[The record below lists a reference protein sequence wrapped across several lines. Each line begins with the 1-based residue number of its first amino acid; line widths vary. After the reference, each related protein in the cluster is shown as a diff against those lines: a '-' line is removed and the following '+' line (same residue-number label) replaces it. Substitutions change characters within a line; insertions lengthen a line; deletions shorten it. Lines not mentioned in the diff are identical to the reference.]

1 MAYTSVIPVH
11 RLKASVEYVLDK
23 KKTSRGQNA
32 KSLEEAVDYALNR
45 AKTEQDLFES
55 AIACTCETAFE
66 DMCRIKE
73 MWHKTGG
80 VQGFHLVQS
89 FAAGEV
95 TPELAHRIGL
105 EFAGKLL
112 QGRYQAVVST
122 HLNTGHIHNHI
133 VWNSVAIQDGKKYR
147 SNARS
152 YYTEVRAKSDALCRQ
167 YGLSVIETPES
178 EQGKRQ
184 YAKWQAEQENRPTWR
199 AAIRQ
204 DIDEVINEVFTW
216 NQFLRALENRGYV
229 LRLNRKYI
237 TLQPPGNECPVRFKT
252 LGKDYTPSAIR
263 RRILYPERNSPAGNE
278 RALPP
283 ALCTLLS
290 ERPARKVTGLQKL
303 YVIYLFQVGVL
314 PTKPVYMSYAVR
326 EDIRKL
332 DQRIAQVEFIL
343 KNEIQDRGQL
353 NEMRCAAEGEI
364 DRLLK
369 ERRGLYRR
377 DPDSHRIQE
386 ITARLKEL
394 RRTAKLCR
402 DIEEHSLSIEQR
414 LEEARKERE
423 QREAVERETRSEQE
437 QKENTK
443 EISK

>member
-11 RLKASVEYVLDK
+11 RLKASVEYVLDE

-55 AIACTCETAFE
+55 AIACTCATAFE

-105 EFAGKLL
+105 EFARQLL

-237 TLQPPGNECPVRFKT
+237 TLQPPGKERPVRFKT

-278 RALPP
+278 RPLPP
-283 ALCTLLS
+283 ALRTLLS

-364 DRLLK
+364 NSLLK
-369 ERRGLYRR
+369 ERRGWYRR
-377 DPDSHRIQE
+377 DPDSPRVQE

-402 DIEEHSLSIEQR
+402 DIEEHSLAIEQR

>member
-1 MAYTSVIPVH
+1 M
-11 RLKASVEYVLDK
+11 
-23 KKTSRGQNA
+23 
-32 KSLEEAVDYALNR
+32 
-45 AKTEQDLFES
+45 
-55 AIACTCETAFE
+55 
-66 DMCRIKE
+66 
-73 MWHKTGG
+73 
-80 VQGFHLVQS
+80 
-89 FAAGEV
+89 
-95 TPELAHRIGL
+95 
-105 EFAGKLL
+105 
-112 QGRYQAVVST
+112 
-122 HLNTGHIHNHI
+122 
-133 VWNSVAIQDGKKYR
+133 
-147 SNARS
+147 
-152 YYTEVRAKSDALCRQ
+152 
-167 YGLSVIETPES
+167 
-178 EQGKRQ
+178 
-184 YAKWQAEQENRPTWR
+184 
-199 AAIRQ
+199 
-204 DIDEVINEVFTW
+204 NEVLTW

-237 TLQPPGNECPVRFKT
+237 TLQPPGKARPVRFKT
-252 LGKDYTPSAIR
+252 LGKTYTPEAIR

-278 RALPP
+278 RPLPP
-283 ALCTLLS
+283 ALRTLLS

-332 DQRIAQVEFIL
+332 DQRIAQVEVIL

-353 NEMRCAAEGEI
+353 NEMRCAAEGKI

-377 DPDSHRIQE
+377 DPGSPRIQE

-402 DIEEHSLSIEQR
+402 DIEEHSLAIEQR

>member
-11 RLKASVEYVLDK
+11 RLKASVEYVLDE

-55 AIACTCETAFE
+55 AIACTCATAFE

-105 EFAGKLL
+105 EFARQLL

-237 TLQPPGNECPVRFKT
+237 TLQPPGKERPVRFKT

-278 RALPP
+278 RPLPP
-283 ALCTLLS
+283 ALRTLLS

-377 DPDSHRIQE
+377 DPGSPRIQE

-402 DIEEHSLSIEQR
+402 DIEEHSLAIEQR
-414 LEEARKERE
+414 LEDARKERE

-437 QKENTK
+437 QKESTK

>member
-11 RLKASVEYVLDK
+11 RLKASVEYVLDE

-55 AIACTCETAFE
+55 AIACTCATAFE

-73 MWHKTGG
+73 IWHKTGG

-105 EFAGKLL
+105 EFAGQLL

-184 YAKWQAEQENRPTWR
+184 YAKWQAEQEKRPTWR

-229 LRLNRKYI
+229 LRLNRKHI
-237 TLQPPGNECPVRFKT
+237 TLQPPGKERPVRFKT

-278 RALPP
+278 RPLPP
-283 ALCTLLS
+283 ALRTLLS

-377 DPDSHRIQE
+377 DPNSHRIQE
-386 ITARLKEL
+386 ITARLKEI

-402 DIEEHSLSIEQR
+402 DIEEHSLAIEQR

>member
-11 RLKASVEYVLDK
+11 RLKASVEYVLDE
-23 KKTSRGQNA
+23 KKTSRAQNA

-55 AIACTCETAFE
+55 AIACTCKTAFE
-66 DMCRIKE
+66 DMCQVKE

-105 EFAGKLL
+105 EFAGQLL

-122 HLNTGHIHNHI
+122 HLNTGQIHNHVI
-133 VWNSVAIQDGKKYR
+133 WNSVAIQDGKKYH
-147 SNARS
+147 SNAKS
-152 YYTEVRAKSDALCRQ
+152 YYTEVRAISDALCKQ
-167 YGLSVIETPES
+167 HGLSVIKANRSDPAGRPYP
-178 EQGKRQ
+178 Q
-184 YAKWQAEQENRPTWR
+184 WLAEQKNRPTWK
-199 AAIRQ
+199 AAIQQ

-229 LRLNRKYI
+229 LRMNRKYI
-237 TLQPPGNECPVRFKT
+237 TLQPPGKARPVRFKT
-252 LGKDYTPSAIR
+252 LGKNYTPEAIR

-278 RALPP
+278 RSLPP
-283 ALCTLLS
+283 ALRTLLS

-364 DRLLK
+364 NRLLK

-377 DPDSHRIQE
+377 DPDSPRIQE

-394 RRTAKLCR
+394 RRTAKLCW
-402 DIEEHSLSIEQR
+402 DIEEHSLAIEQR
-414 LEEARKERE
+414 LEDARKERE

>member
-11 RLKASVEYVLDK
+11 RLKASVEYVLDE

-55 AIACTCETAFE
+55 AIACTCATAFE

-105 EFAGKLL
+105 EFARQLL

-237 TLQPPGNECPVRFKT
+237 TLQPPGKERPVRFKT

-278 RALPP
+278 RPLPP
-283 ALCTLLS
+283 ALRTLLS

-364 DRLLK
+364 ERLLK
-369 ERRGLYRR
+369 ERRSLYRR
-377 DPDSHRIQE
+377 NPDSPRIQE
-386 ITARLKEL
+386 ITARLKEI

-402 DIEEHSLSIEQR
+402 DIEEHSLAIEQR

-423 QREAVERETRSEQE
+423 QREAVERETRNEQE

>member
-1 MAYTSVIPVH
+1 MTYTSVIPVH
-11 RLKASVEYVLDK
+11 RLKASVEYVLDE

-105 EFAGKLL
+105 EFAGQLL
-112 QGRYQAVVST
+112 QDRYQAVVST

-152 YYTEVRAKSDALCRQ
+152 YYTEVRAKSDVLCRQ

-229 LRLNRKYI
+229 LRLNRKHI
-237 TLQPPGNECPVRFKT
+237 TLQPPGKERPVRFKT

-278 RALPP
+278 RPLPP
-283 ALCTLLS
+283 ALRTLLS

-353 NEMRCAAEGEI
+353 NEIRCAAESEI
-364 DRLLK
+364 NRLLK

-377 DPDSHRIQE
+377 DPDSPRVQE

-394 RRTAKLCR
+394 RRTAKRCR
-402 DIEEHSLSIEQR
+402 EIEEHSLAIEQR
-414 LEEARKERE
+414 LEDARKEQK

>member
-11 RLKASVEYVLDK
+11 RLKASVEYVLDE

-55 AIACTCETAFE
+55 AIACTCATAFE
-66 DMCRIKE
+66 DMCQIKE

-95 TPELAHRIGL
+95 TPELAHRIGV
-105 EFAGKLL
+105 EFAGQLL

-237 TLQPPGNECPVRFKT
+237 TLQPPGKERPVRFKT
-252 LGKDYTPSAIR
+252 LGKDYTSSAIR

-278 RALPP
+278 RPLPSALR
-283 ALCTLLS
+283 TLLS

-353 NEMRCAAEGEI
+353 NEMRCAAEGKI

-377 DPDSHRIQE
+377 DPDSPRIQE
-386 ITARLKEL
+386 ITARLKEI

-402 DIEEHSLSIEQR
+402 DIEEHSLAIEQR

-423 QREAVERETRSEQE
+423 PREAEERETRSEQE

>member
-11 RLKASVEYVLDK
+11 RLKASVEYVLDE

-55 AIACTCETAFE
+55 AIACTCATAFE

-105 EFAGKLL
+105 EFARQLL

-237 TLQPPGNECPVRFKT
+237 TLQPPGKARPVRFKT
-252 LGKDYTPSAIR
+252 LGKNYTPEAIR

-278 RALPP
+278 RPLPP
-283 ALCTLLS
+283 ALRTLLS
-290 ERPARKVTGLQKL
+290 ERPARKGTGLQKL

-377 DPDSHRIQE
+377 DPDSPRVQA

-402 DIEEHSLSIEQR
+402 DIEEHSLAIEQR

>member
-11 RLKASVEYVLDK
+11 RLKASVEYVLDE

-55 AIACTCETAFE
+55 AIACTCATAFE

-105 EFAGKLL
+105 EFARQLL

-184 YAKWQAEQENRPTWR
+184 YAKWQAEQEKRPTWR

-216 NQFLRALENRGYV
+216 NQFLRALENRGYI

-237 TLQPPGNECPVRFKT
+237 TLQPPGKARPVRFKT
-252 LGKDYTPSAIR
+252 LGKNYTPEAIR
-263 RRILYPERNSPAGNE
+263 SRILYPERNSPAGNE
-278 RALPP
+278 RPLPP
-283 ALCTLLS
+283 ALRTLLS

-303 YVIYLFQVGVL
+303 YVIYLFQVGAL
-314 PTKPVYMSYAVR
+314 PAKPVYMSYAAR

-353 NEMRCAAEGEI
+353 NEIRCAAEREI
-364 DRLLK
+364 DSLLK

-377 DPDSHRIQE
+377 DPDSPHIQE
-386 ITARLKEL
+386 ITARLKKI

-402 DIEEHSLSIEQR
+402 DIEEHSLAIEQR
-414 LEEARKERE
+414 LEEARKEQE
-423 QREAVERETRSEQE
+423 QREAVERETRSEQV

>member
-11 RLKASVEYVLDK
+11 RLKASVEYVLDE

-55 AIACTCETAFE
+55 AIACTCATAFE

-105 EFAGKLL
+105 EFARQLL

-167 YGLSVIETPES
+167 YGLSVIEAPES

-184 YAKWQAEQENRPTWR
+184 YAKWQAEQENRPTWK
-199 AAIRQ
+199 AAIQQ

-216 NQFLRALENRGYV
+216 NQFLRALENRGYI

-237 TLQPPGNECPVRFKT
+237 TLQPPGKARPVRFKT
-252 LGKDYTPSAIR
+252 LGNNYTPEAIR
-263 RRILYPERNSPAGNE
+263 SRILYPGRNSPAGNE
-278 RALPP
+278 RSLPP
-283 ALCTLLS
+283 ALRTLLS

-364 DRLLK
+364 NSLMK
-369 ERRGLYRR
+369 ERRGRYRR
-377 DPDSHRIQE
+377 DPGSPRIQE

-402 DIEEHSLSIEQR
+402 DIEEHSLAIEKR

-423 QREAVERETRSEQE
+423 QREAMERETRSEQV

>member
-11 RLKASVEYVLDK
+11 RLKASVEYVLDE

-32 KSLEEAVDYALNR
+32 KSLEEAVSYALNR

-55 AIACTCETAFE
+55 AIACTCATAFE

-105 EFAGKLL
+105 EFARQLL

-229 LRLNRKYI
+229 LRMNRKYI
-237 TLQPPGNECPVRFKT
+237 TLQPPGKARPVRFKT
-252 LGKDYTPSAIR
+252 LGKNYTPEAIC

-278 RALPP
+278 RPLPP
-283 ALCTLLS
+283 ALRTLLS

-369 ERRGLYRR
+369 KRRGLYRR
-377 DPDSHRIQE
+377 DPDSPHIQE
-386 ITARLKEL
+386 ITARPKKI

-402 DIEEHSLSIEQR
+402 DIEEHSLAIEQR
-414 LEEARKERE
+414 LKEARKERE
-423 QREAVERETRSEQE
+423 QREAVERETRSEQV

>member
-11 RLKASVEYVLDK
+11 RLKASVEYVLDE

-55 AIACTCETAFE
+55 AIDCTCETAFE

-105 EFAGKLL
+105 EFAGQLL

-152 YYTEVRAKSDALCRQ
+152 YYTEVRAKSDALCKQ
-167 YGLSVIETPES
+167 HGLSVIELNRSDPAGRPYP
-178 EQGKRQ
+178 Q
-184 YAKWQAEQENRPTWR
+184 WLAEQENRPTWK
-199 AAIRQ
+199 AAIQQ
-204 DIDEVINEVFTW
+204 DIDEVISEVFTW
-216 NQFLRALENRGYV
+216 NQFLRELENRGYA

-237 TLQPPGNECPVRFKT
+237 TLQPPGKARPVRFKT
-252 LGKDYTPSAIR
+252 LGNNYTPEAIR

-278 RALPP
+278 RPLPP
-283 ALCTLLS
+283 ALRTLLS

-332 DQRIAQVEFIL
+332 DQRIAQVAFIL

-364 DRLLK
+364 ERLLK

-377 DPDSHRIQE
+377 DPDSPRIQE
-386 ITARLKEL
+386 ITARLKEI

-402 DIEEHSLSIEQR
+402 DIEEHSLAIEQR

-423 QREAVERETRSEQE
+423 QREAMEQETRSEQE

>member
-11 RLKASVEYVLDK
+11 RLKASVEYVLDE

-55 AIACTCETAFE
+55 AIACTCATAFE

-105 EFAGKLL
+105 EFAGQLL

-229 LRLNRKYI
+229 LRLNRKHI
-237 TLQPPGNECPVRFKT
+237 TLQPPGKERPVRFKT

-278 RALPP
+278 RPLPP
-283 ALCTLLS
+283 ALRTLLS

-377 DPDSHRIQE
+377 DPNSHRIQE
-386 ITARLKEL
+386 ITARLKEI

-402 DIEEHSLSIEQR
+402 DIEEHSLAIEQR

>member
-1 MAYTSVIPVH
+1 M
-11 RLKASVEYVLDK
+11 
-23 KKTSRGQNA
+23 
-32 KSLEEAVDYALNR
+32 
-45 AKTEQDLFES
+45 
-55 AIACTCETAFE
+55 
-66 DMCRIKE
+66 
-73 MWHKTGG
+73 
-80 VQGFHLVQS
+80 
-89 FAAGEV
+89 
-95 TPELAHRIGL
+95 
-105 EFAGKLL
+105 
-112 QGRYQAVVST
+112 
-122 HLNTGHIHNHI
+122 
-133 VWNSVAIQDGKKYR
+133 
-147 SNARS
+147 
-152 YYTEVRAKSDALCRQ
+152 
-167 YGLSVIETPES
+167 
-178 EQGKRQ
+178 
-184 YAKWQAEQENRPTWR
+184 
-199 AAIRQ
+199 
-204 DIDEVINEVFTW
+204 NEVLTW
-216 NQFLRALENRGYV
+216 NQFVRALEGKGYI

-237 TLQPPGNECPVRFKT
+237 TLQPPGKARPVRFKT
-252 LGKDYTPSAIR
+252 LGKNYTPEAIR

-278 RALPP
+278 RPLPS

-377 DPDSHRIQE
+377 DPDSPRIQE
-386 ITARLKEL
+386 ITARLKEI

-402 DIEEHSLSIEQR
+402 DIEEHSLAIEQR

-423 QREAVERETRSEQE
+423 QRKVVEQETRSEQE

>member
-11 RLKASVEYVLDK
+11 RLKASVEYVLDE

-45 AKTEQDLFES
+45 AKTEQNLFES
-55 AIACTCETAFE
+55 AIACTCATAFE

-73 MWHKTGG
+73 MWHKIGG

-105 EFAGKLL
+105 EFAGQLL

-237 TLQPPGNECPVRFKT
+237 TLQPPGKARPVRFKT
-252 LGKDYTPSAIR
+252 LGKNYTPEAIR

-278 RALPP
+278 RPLPP
-283 ALCTLLS
+283 ALRTLLS

-303 YVIYLFQVGVL
+303 YVIYLFQVGAL

-332 DQRIAQVEFIL
+332 DQRIAQMEFIL

-353 NEMRCAAEGEI
+353 NEMRCKAEEEI
-364 DRLLK
+364 DSLLK

-377 DPDSHRIQE
+377 DPGSPRIRE

-402 DIEEHSLSIEQR
+402 DIEEHSLAIEQR

>member
-11 RLKASVEYVLDK
+11 RLKASVEYVLDE

-229 LRLNRKYI
+229 LRLNRKHI
-237 TLQPPGNECPVRFKT
+237 TLQPPGKERPVRFKT

-278 RALPP
+278 RPLPP
-283 ALCTLLS
+283 ALRTLLS

-343 KNEIQDRGQL
+343 KNGIQDRGQL

-377 DPDSHRIQE
+377 DSDSPRIQE

-402 DIEEHSLSIEQR
+402 DIEEHSLAIEQR

>member
-11 RLKASVEYVLDK
+11 RLKASVEYVLDE

-55 AIACTCETAFE
+55 AIACTCATAFE

-105 EFAGKLL
+105 EFARQLL

-167 YGLSVIETPES
+167 YGLSVIDTPES

-237 TLQPPGNECPVRFKT
+237 TLQPPGKERPVRFKT

-278 RALPP
+278 RPLPP
-283 ALCTLLS
+283 ALRTLLS

-364 DRLLK
+364 DSLLK
-369 ERRGLYRR
+369 ERRGWYRR
-377 DPDSHRIQE
+377 DPDSPRVQE

-402 DIEEHSLSIEQR
+402 DIEEHSLAIEQR

-423 QREAVERETRSEQE
+423 QREAVEREIRSEQE

>member
-11 RLKASVEYVLDK
+11 RLKASVEYVLDE

-55 AIACTCETAFE
+55 AIACTCATAFE

-105 EFAGKLL
+105 EFARQLL

-237 TLQPPGNECPVRFKT
+237 TLQPPGKERPVRFKT

-278 RALPP
+278 RPLPP
-283 ALCTLLS
+283 ALRTLLS

-364 DRLLK
+364 ERLLK
-369 ERRGLYRR
+369 ERRSLYRR
-377 DPDSHRIQE
+377 NPDSPRIQE
-386 ITARLKEL
+386 ITARLKEI

-402 DIEEHSLSIEQR
+402 DIEEHALAIEQR

>member
-11 RLKASVEYVLDK
+11 RLKASVEYVLDE

-55 AIACTCETAFE
+55 AIACTCATAFE

-105 EFAGKLL
+105 EFAGQLL

-152 YYTEVRAKSDALCRQ
+152 YYTEVRAKSDALCKQ
-167 YGLSVIETPES
+167 HGLSVIESNRSDPAGRPYP
-178 EQGKRQ
+178 Q
-184 YAKWQAEQENRPTWR
+184 WLAEQENRPTWK
-199 AAIRQ
+199 AAIQQ
-204 DIDEVINEVFTW
+204 DIDQVVNEVLTW
-216 NQFLRALENRGYV
+216 NQFVRALEGKGYI

-237 TLQPPGNECPVRFKT
+237 TLQPPGKARPVRFKT
-252 LGKDYTPSAIR
+252 LGKNYTPEAIC

-278 RALPP
+278 RPLPP
-283 ALCTLLS
+283 ALRTLLS

-377 DPDSHRIQE
+377 NPGSPRIQE
-386 ITARLKEL
+386 ITARLEEL

-402 DIEEHSLSIEQR
+402 DIEEHALAIEQR

>member
-11 RLKASVEYVLDK
+11 RLKASVEYVLDE

-55 AIACTCETAFE
+55 AIACTCATAFE

-105 EFAGKLL
+105 EFARQLL

-133 VWNSVAIQDGKKYR
+133 VWNSVAIQDGRKYR

-237 TLQPPGNECPVRFKT
+237 TLQPPGKERPVRFKT

-278 RALPP
+278 RPLPP
-283 ALCTLLS
+283 ALRTLLS

-364 DRLLK
+364 NSLLK
-369 ERRGLYRR
+369 ERRGWYRR
-377 DPDSHRIQE
+377 DPDSPRVQE

-402 DIEEHSLSIEQR
+402 DIEEHSLAIEQR

>member
-11 RLKASVEYVLDK
+11 RLKASVEYVLDE

-55 AIACTCETAFE
+55 AIDCTCETAFE

-105 EFAGKLL
+105 EFAGQLL

-152 YYTEVRAKSDALCRQ
+152 YYTEVRAKSDALCKQ
-167 YGLSVIETPES
+167 HGLSVIEPNRS
-178 EQGKRQ
+178 DPAGRPYPQ
-184 YAKWQAEQENRPTWR
+184 WLAEQENRPTWK

-204 DIDEVINEVFTW
+204 DIDQVVNEVLTW
-216 NQFLRALENRGYV
+216 NQFVRALEGKGYI

-237 TLQPPGNECPVRFKT
+237 TLQPPGKARPVRFKT
-252 LGKDYTPSAIR
+252 LGNNYTPEAIR
-263 RRILYPERNSPAGNE
+263 RRILYPERNSPTGNE
-278 RALPP
+278 KPLPP
-283 ALCTLLS
+283 ELHTLLNA
-290 ERPARKVTGLQKL
+290 RPARKVTGLQKL

-364 DRLLK
+364 NSLLK
-369 ERRGLYRR
+369 ERRGWYRR
-377 DPDSHRIQE
+377 DPNSPRIQE

-402 DIEEHSLSIEQR
+402 DIEEHSLAIEQR

-423 QREAVERETRSEQE
+423 QRKVVEQETRSEQE

>member
-11 RLKASVEYVLDK
+11 RLKTSVEYVLDE

-105 EFAGKLL
+105 EFAGQLL

-237 TLQPPGNECPVRFKT
+237 TLQPPGKERPVRFKT

-278 RALPP
+278 RPLPP

-290 ERPARKVTGLQKL
+290 ERPAHKVTGLQKL

-377 DPDSHRIQE
+377 DPDSPRIQE
-386 ITARLKEL
+386 ITARLKEI

-402 DIEEHSLSIEQR
+402 DIEEHSLAIEQR

-423 QREAVERETRSEQE
+423 PREAEERETRSEQE

>member
-11 RLKASVEYVLDK
+11 RLKASVEYVLDE

-105 EFAGKLL
+105 EFAGQLL

-229 LRLNRKYI
+229 LRLNRKHI
-237 TLQPPGNECPVRFKT
+237 TLQPPGKERPVRFKT

-278 RALPP
+278 RPLPP
-283 ALCTLLS
+283 ALRTLLS

-326 EDIRKL
+326 KDIRKL

-353 NEMRCAAEGEI
+353 NAMRCAAEGEI
-364 DRLLK
+364 ERLLK

-377 DPDSHRIQE
+377 DPGSPRIQE

-402 DIEEHSLSIEQR
+402 DIEEHSLAIEQR

>member
-11 RLKASVEYVLDK
+11 RLKASVEYVLDE

-66 DMCRIKE
+66 DMYRIKE

-105 EFAGKLL
+105 EFAEQLL

-152 YYTEVRAKSDALCRQ
+152 YYTEVRAKSDALCKQ
-167 YGLSVIETPES
+167 YGLSVIETNRSDPAGRPYP
-178 EQGKRQ
+178 Q
-184 YAKWQAEQENRPTWR
+184 WLAEQENRPTWKT
-199 AAIRQ
+199 AIQQ

-237 TLQPPGNECPVRFKT
+237 TLQPPGKARPVRFKT
-252 LGKDYTPSAIR
+252 LGKNYSPESIR
-263 RRILYPERNSPAGNE
+263 RRILYPERNSPAGNDIS
-278 RALPP
+278 LPP
-283 ALCTLLS
+283 ALRTLLS

-343 KNEIQDRGQL
+343 KNEIQDQGQL
-353 NEMRCAAEGEI
+353 NEMRCAAEGKI
-364 DRLLK
+364 DGLLK

-377 DPDSHRIQE
+377 DPDSPHIQE

-402 DIEEHSLSIEQR
+402 DIEEHSLAIEQR

-423 QREAVERETRSEQE
+423 QREAVERETRSEQ
-437 QKENTK
+437 KENTK

>member
-11 RLKASVEYVLDK
+11 RLKASVEYVLDE

-55 AIACTCETAFE
+55 AIACTCATAFE

-105 EFAGKLL
+105 EFARQLL

-167 YGLSVIETPES
+167 YGLSVIEAPES

-184 YAKWQAEQENRPTWR
+184 YAKWQAEQENRPTWK
-199 AAIRQ
+199 AAIQQ

-216 NQFLRALENRGYV
+216 NQFLRALENRGYI

-237 TLQPPGNECPVRFKT
+237 TLQPPGKARPVRFKT
-252 LGKDYTPSAIR
+252 LGNNYTPEAIR
-263 RRILYPERNSPAGNE
+263 SRILYPGRNSPAGNE
-278 RALPP
+278 RSLPP
-283 ALCTLLS
+283 ALRTLLS

-364 DRLLK
+364 NSLMK
-369 ERRGLYRR
+369 ERRGWYRR
-377 DPDSHRIQE
+377 DPGSPRIQE

-402 DIEEHSLSIEQR
+402 DIEEHSLAIEKR

-423 QREAVERETRSEQE
+423 QREAMERETRSEQV